1 MRRSHQ
7 FVAVGMAFLLL
18 LSGASARSKHDR
30 KGKKHTDAV
39 ATPAKSGD
47 EGGDP
52 PATPTKKDDPGAK
65 PDGASA
71 GQADPGSAGGP
82 SAASSAVAGGD
93 AKPATGGDVK
103 VATKEKK
110 AKRLRS
116 TTLPL
121 LEKNFSEPIAVAL
134 QREMSDVLKR
144 NPRLDQKE
152 LDVRL
157 AEFAQEMPFDQ
168 VELART
174 AYQNGREAFNK
185 LELDSAILTLSDA
198 VDQLIAVLPYIKKQE
213 LADAMMALAVAQQQ
227 RNKIPAM
234 QSTLR
239 RLVTWRPTYQVDSDQ
254 FPPAINDPL
263 EAARSYQTQQPQ
275 GLVKVL
281 SEPTGAQVFVDGEF
295 AGTAPMT
302 VEHLTVGEHYITFK
316 KLGFKRGLRVANISK
331 DRPAQVLGKLDR
343 SEKFLL
349 VEQAIARVGPTM
361 GQKRLDKVVDNL
373 RETLFLDHAI
383 FLRMQRTATLSSG
396 VEDVTVSA
404 YLYDLRSRS
413 LLSEKSEKVR
423 VQNGVPAEGAMA
435 LLADKLYEGVDYDS
449 VEQRP
454 DDAPIPVAVQQ
465 TPLYKKWWFWTA
477 IGVVVA
483 GGASALAVGLTLREP
498 SCPDGNT
505 CTGNLVYSLQIPF

>member
-52 PATPTKKDDPGAK
+52 PATATKKDDSGAK
-65 PDGASA
+65 PDSASA

-93 AKPATGGDVK
+93 AKPATGGDAK
-103 VATKEKK
+103 PATKEKK

-302 VEHLTVGEHYITFK
+302 VEHLTVGEK
-316 KLGFKRGLRVANISK
+316 K
-331 DRPAQVLGKLDR
+331 
-343 SEKFLL
+343 
-349 VEQAIARVGPTM
+349 
-361 GQKRLDKVVDNL
+361 
-373 RETLFLDHAI
+373 
-383 FLRMQRTATLSSG
+383 
-396 VEDVTVSA
+396 
-404 YLYDLRSRS
+404 
-413 LLSEKSEKVR
+413 
-423 VQNGVPAEGAMA
+423 
-435 LLADKLYEGVDYDS
+435 
-449 VEQRP
+449 
-454 DDAPIPVAVQQ
+454 
-465 TPLYKKWWFWTA
+465 
-477 IGVVVA
+477 
-483 GGASALAVGLTLREP
+483 
-498 SCPDGNT
+498 
-505 CTGNLVYSLQIPF
+505 

>member
-7 FVAVGMAFLLL
+7 FIAVGMAFLML
-18 LSGASARSKHDR
+18 LSGADARKSSK
-30 KGKKHTDAV
+30 KGKTHTEAV
-39 ATPAKSGD
+39 ATPESAGD
-47 EGGDP
+47 GGSSAA
-52 PATPTKKDDPGAK
+52 PAATKPEEPAASKEDKGSANPT
-65 PDGASA
+65 DGATAAAPGPASA
-71 GQADPGSAGGP
+71 
-82 SAASSAVAGGD
+82 D
-93 AKPATGGDVK
+93 AKP
-103 VATKEKK
+103 ATKEKK

-121 LEKNFSEPIAVAL
+121 LEKNFPEAVAVTL

-144 NPRLDQKE
+144 NARLDQKE

-185 LELDSAILTLSDA
+185 LELDSAIVTLSDA

-227 RNKIPAM
+227 KGKNPAM
-234 QSTLR
+234 QQTLR
-239 RLVTWRPTYQVDSDQ
+239 RLVTWRPTYQVDTEQ
-254 FPPAINDPL
+254 FPAAINDPL
-263 EAARSYQTQQPQ
+263 EAARAYQAQQPQ
-275 GLVKVL
+275 GQLKVL

-295 AGTAPMT
+295 AGTAPLT
-302 VEHLTVGEHYITFK
+302 VEHLTVGEHYVTFK
-316 KLGFKRGLRVANISK
+316 KLGFKRGLRVANVIK
-331 DRPAQVLGKLDR
+331 DRPAQILGKLDR

-349 VEQAIARVGPTM
+349 VEQAIGRVGPTM

-383 FLRMQRTATLSSG
+383 FVRMQRAASQSSG
-396 VEDVTVSA
+396 VEDVNVHA

-413 LLSEKSEKVR
+413 LLSEKSERVR
-423 VQNGVPAEGAMA
+423 VQNGVPAEGVMA
-435 LLADKLYEGVDYDS
+435 LLADKLYDGVDYDS
-449 VEQRP
+449 VEQKP
-454 DDAPIPVAVQQ
+454 DDAPLPVVVQQ
-465 TPLYKKWWFWTA
+465 KPLYKRWWFWTA

-483 GGASALAVGLTLREP
+483 GGASALAVGLTLRQP

>member
-7 FVAVGMAFLLL
+7 FIAVGMAFLLL
-18 LSGASARSKHDR
+18 LSGADARKSSK
-30 KGKKHTDAV
+30 KGKTNTEAV
-39 ATPAKSGD
+39 AAPENAGNGESSAAPAATKP
-47 EGGDP
+47 EE
-52 PATPTKKDDPGAK
+52 PAVSKEDK
-65 PDGASA
+65 
-71 GQADPGSAGGP
+71 GSAQTADAATAN
-82 SAASSAVAGGD
+82 AASPAGGD
-93 AKPATGGDVK
+93 AKP
-103 VATKEKK
+103 ATKEKK

-121 LEKNFSEPIAVAL
+121 LEKNFPEAVAVTL

-144 NPRLDQKE
+144 NARLDQKE

-185 LELDSAILTLSDA
+185 LELDSAIVTLSDA

-227 RNKIPAM
+227 KGKNPAM
-234 QSTLR
+234 QQTLR
-239 RLVTWRPTYQVDSDQ
+239 RLVTWRPTYQLDTEQ
-254 FPPAINDPL
+254 FPQAISDPL
-263 EAARSYQTQQPQ
+263 EAARGHQSQQPQ
-275 GLVKVL
+275 GQLKVM

-295 AGTAPMT
+295 AGTAPLT
-302 VEHLTVGEHYITFK
+302 VEHLTVGEHYVTFK
-316 KLGFKRGLRVANISK
+316 KLGFKRGLRVANVIK
-331 DRPAQVLGKLDR
+331 DRPAQILGKLDR

-349 VEQAIARVGPTM
+349 VEQAIGRVGPTM

-383 FLRMQRTATLSSG
+383 FVRMQRAASQSSG
-396 VEDVTVSA
+396 VEDVNVHA

-413 LLSEKSEKVR
+413 LLNEKSERVR
-423 VQNGVPAEGAMA
+423 VQNGVPAEGVMA

-449 VEQRP
+449 VEQKP
-454 DDAPIPVAVQQ
+454 DDAPLPVVVQQ
-465 TPLYKKWWFWTA
+465 KPLYKRWWFWTA

-483 GGASALAVGLTLREP
+483 GGASALAVGLTLRQP

-505 CTGNLVYSLQIPF
+505 CTGNLVYSLKIPF